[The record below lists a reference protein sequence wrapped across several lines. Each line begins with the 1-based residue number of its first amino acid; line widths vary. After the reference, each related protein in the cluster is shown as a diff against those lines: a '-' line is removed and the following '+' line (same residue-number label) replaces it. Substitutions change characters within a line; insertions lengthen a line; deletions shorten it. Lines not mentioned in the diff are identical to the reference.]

1 MIAIIQ
7 KFAVGDLR
15 PAVLIGSQLC
25 RRTARSPSVKQCR
38 SARHLCGRRISE
50 SSFGLLEWACRPLH
64 AWWGIPRSLY
74 LPTCWACLSK
84 YERSWACPL
93 RGYKSCY
100 VIIIFSFLFVVK
112 EMTDLLYLFKIL
124 ISDKKT
130 QKYREFQPYW
140 DKIFLPQAAE
150 IPCIFKCFLYH
161 LIYNANHDSETY
173 FIILRFCLWQ
183 NFIFIFHQP
192 CPA

>member
-1 MIAIIQ
+1 MSKRLDILGARIFGASICHARKYLQPFQKCPNVWTKFPNLAIMHKYKLHI
-7 KFAVGDLR
+7 
-15 PAVLIGSQLC
+15 I
-25 RRTARSPSVKQCR
+25 
-38 SARHLCGRRISE
+38 RIKTCICA
-50 SSFGLLEWACRPLH
+50 FCYFINFLH
-64 AWWGIPRSLY
+64 TFLD
-74 LPTCWACLSK
+74 
-84 YERSWACPL
+84 
-93 RGYKSCY
+93 
-100 VIIIFSFLFVVK
+100 IFN
-112 EMTDLLYLFKIL
+112 LLYLFKIL
-124 ISDKKT
+124 ISDKKA

-150 IPCIFKCFLYH
+150 MPCIFKCFLYH

>member
-1 MIAIIQ
+1 MFESVYEECGFLELIAGTDVKVWRKLFLKNGDSECYII
-7 KFAVGDLR
+7 
-15 PAVLIGSQLC
+15 I
-25 RRTARSPSVKQCR
+25 
-38 SARHLCGRRISE
+38 
-50 SSFGLLEWACRPLH
+50 
-64 AWWGIPRSLY
+64 
-74 LPTCWACLSK
+74 
-84 YERSWACPL
+84 
-93 RGYKSCY
+93 KSCY
-100 VIIIFSFLFVVK
+100 IVIIFSFLFVVK

-124 ISDKKT
+124 ISDKKA

-150 IPCIFKCFLYH
+150 MPCIFKCFLYH

>member
-1 MIAIIQ
+1 MI
-7 KFAVGDLR
+7 
-15 PAVLIGSQLC
+15 PADIAE
-25 RRTARSPSVKQCR
+25 TK
-38 SARHLCGRRISE
+38 E
-50 SSFGLLEWACRPLH
+50 SSPNRCGV
-64 AWWGIPRSLY
+64 IYRSKCY
-74 LPTCWACLSK
+74 III
-84 YERSWACPL
+84 
-93 RGYKSCY
+93 KSY
-100 VIIIFSFLFVVK
+100 YIVIIFSFLFVVK

-124 ISDKKT
+124 ISDKKA

-150 IPCIFKCFLYH
+150 MPCIFKCFLYH
-161 LIYNANHDSETY
+161 LIYNANHDSKTY

>member
-1 MIAIIQ
+1 MI
-7 KFAVGDLR
+7 
-15 PAVLIGSQLC
+15 PADIAE
-25 RRTARSPSVKQCR
+25 TK
-38 SARHLCGRRISE
+38 E
-50 SSFGLLEWACRPLH
+50 SSPNRCGV
-64 AWWGIPRSLY
+64 IYRSKCY
-74 LPTCWACLSK
+74 III
-84 YERSWACPL
+84 
-93 RGYKSCY
+93 KSCY
-100 VIIIFSFLFVVK
+100 IVIIFSFLFVVK

-124 ISDKKT
+124 ISDKKA

-192 CPA
+192 CPAYSWFFTPHALWCISMIALTIESPMPLPPYSRVLALSTL